1 LTENISEN
9 GSVTYLT
16 AKGFCLT
23 SAVWMMVATL
33 VGLTA
38 ALELIAPDWLGN
50 IDWLLFS
57 RLRPMHVN
65 LVLFGFVTPGLLG
78 AVFYL
83 FPRLLR
89 TELYSEKL
97 GVITV
102 IAWNIALVAV
112 VITLAMGITQGR
124 EYAELV
130 WPIDVAIV
138 AAFGLIFVNF
148 IMTVKNRKEKI
159 LYVSV
164 WYVLAAVILTACT
177 YSMGNVIWR
186 PNTGSLM
193 GIPDA
198 IMLWFY
204 GHNVFG
210 LLLTPLSVAVA
221 YYIIPQVC
229 RAPLYNHTL
238 SLLGFWSLIVI
249 YTHIGTHHLLQVP
262 VPTWLKVVAI
272 VDSVAMVIP
281 VMAFLINIWYT
292 VRGNLSAIQADI
304 GGKFILVGTIMYFLV
319 SIRGSM
325 MSLPD
330 VQRVTHFSHWVVGH
344 AHVGVLGFA
353 GMIALGG
360 MYFTIPKMT
369 GRPLYSPFLAN
380 FQYWMITIGVLGFAI
395 VLTISGLIQ
404 GHAWLN
410 GETIYR
416 ILPEIHIYNIIR
428 ASLGVMIFVASMLGF
443 YNIIRSFFFN
453 QGETP

>member
-1 LTENISEN
+1 MPENPTRPDN
-9 GSVTYLT
+9 AAYMT

-33 VGLTA
+33 IGLVAAIELVAPDLTA
-38 ALELIAPDWLGN
+38 NIA
-50 IDWLLFS
+50 WLLFS
-57 RLRPMHVN
+57 RLRPIHVN
-65 LVLFGFVTPGLLG
+65 LVLFGFVTPGLL
-78 AVFYL
+78 ASAFY
-83 FPRLLR
+83 FVPRLLR
-89 TELYSEKL
+89 TRLYSEKL
-97 GVITV
+97 GILTV
-102 IAWNIALVAV
+102 VLWNIALVALM
-112 VITLAMGITQGR
+112 ITLAAGLTQGR
-124 EYAELV
+124 EYAEMI
-130 WPIDVAIV
+130 WPIDVAV
-138 AAFGLIFVNF
+138 VFVFGLVFFNF
-148 IMTVKNRKEKI
+148 AMTVKNRREKI

-177 YSMGNVIWR
+177 YSMGNVVWQ
-186 PNTGSLM
+186 PDTGALS

-198 IMLWFY
+198 ILLWFY

-210 LLLTPLSVAVA
+210 LLLTPLSAATA

-229 RAPLYNHTL
+229 RTPLYSHTL
-238 SLLGFWSLIVI
+238 SILGFWALIVI

-272 VDSVAMVIP
+272 VDSIAMVIP

-292 VRGNLSAIQADI
+292 ARGKLGLIHEDI
-304 GGKFILVGTIMYFLV
+304 GGKFVFTGTIMYFIV

-360 MYFTIPKMT
+360 LYFTIPKIT
-369 GRPLYSPFLAN
+369 GKPLFSRFLAD
-380 FQYWMITIGVLGFAI
+380 FQFWMILIGVAGFTI

-404 GHAWLN
+404 GNAWLN

-416 ILPEIHIYNIIR
+416 VLPQIHIYNIVR
-428 ASLGVMIFVASMLGF
+428 ASLGVLIFLAAVAGF
-443 YNIIRSFFFN
+443 YNIFRSLFLN
-453 QGETP
+453 PGENP